1 MSKDQ
6 YLRMCEQMKQEP
18 DFEKCPDDWE
28 DFPNVVVNAV
38 NIFHS
43 MVDKIMPDIG
53 YLGKDYT
60 NFEFFLKLYDIEN
73 HQKDF
78 VTEIILSME
87 SRAVENA
94 QRKLKAEYDKIK
106 RK

>member
-6 YLRMCEQMKQEP
+6 YLRMCEQMNQEP

-43 MVDKIMPDIG
+43 MGDKIMPDIG